1 MTQAQFQASPNI
13 LLTKAG
19 VTVRISGLETTLISL
34 WEELQSHMAEGRDI
48 GRDGDWGH

>member
-1 MTQAQFQASPNI
+1 MTQARFQASANI

-19 VTVRISGLETTLISL
+19 VTVRISGLETTLISS

-48 GRDGDWGH
+48 GRDEDWGH